1 MAPPWQLRVYHVA
14 AAVISPAIFLHL
26 LRRRML
32 GLERSITAR
41 LGLAIGKRRG
51 SGIMK
56 EEAGGTVWIH
66 GASVGESVSG
76 LAVARLLSSVDPGL
90 RFVVTSGT
98 TSGVDILSARISA
111 DQAAHEAVVSV
122 EQAPLDIPWSI
133 RRFIGAWKPRALVC
147 IESDFWPNML
157 WECHKEGMPL
167 ILVDGRMS
175 PRSAKMWSWQPG
187 RGLISALLSKFSLVL
202 CQSPGDAR
210 RLGELG
216 ANDATCV
223 GSAKAA
229 SGAIPM
235 DREQV
240 ETLAQCLGS
249 RQVWV
254 AASTH
259 PGEEE
264 MLAKAHAG
272 LLSRWHATAGIKNVG
287 GGERGGGAVPAASSQ
302 PPLLVIIPRHPHR
315 AEGVARTIRSQNTSW
330 EVELLSKSG
339 VGITEREVTVV
350 IAGHL
355 GATGPWMALSRVCFV
370 GGSMVEGIGGHNV
383 IEPARLG
390 CAVVHGEW
398 TDNADHMIEAMLQ
411 QHPLSLRRVSDVS
424 SLEQA
429 VADGLL
435 PEGCGGDHAKAAA
448 ERLESKTREELA
460 SRVIDSLRHLPRDAR
475 QMLL

>member
-1 MAPPWQLRVYHVA
+1 
-14 AAVISPAIFLHL
+14 
-26 LRRRML
+26 ML

-41 LGLAIGKRRG
+41 LGLASGQTRG
-51 SGIMK
+51 SGIM
-56 EEAGGTVWIH
+56 EQEAGGTVWIH
-66 GASVGESVSG
+66 GASVGESLSG

-111 DQAAHEAVVSV
+111 DQAAHEAVVGV
-122 EQAPLDIPWSI
+122 EQAPLDVPWSI
-133 RRFIGAWKPRALVC
+133 RRFIGAWRPRALVC

-157 WECHKEGMPL
+157 WECHKKGMPL

-187 RGLISALLSKFSLVL
+187 RGLISALLSRFSLVL

-216 ANDATCV
+216 AREATCV

-229 SGAIPM
+229 SGAIPIE
-235 DREQV
+235 RGQAEP
-240 ETLAQCLGS
+240 LAQCLGS

-264 MLAKAHAG
+264 MVAEAHEG
-272 LLSRWHATAGIKNVG
+272 LLSRWRDTAEIKDDG
-287 GGERGGGAVPAASSQ
+287 GGGGGGGRGGGGVPAASSQ

-315 AEGVARTIRSQNTSW
+315 AEGVSRTIRSRHTSW
-330 EVELLSKSG
+330 KVVLLSKSG
-339 VGITEREVTVV
+339 VGFTDKDATVV
-350 IAGHL
+350 VAGHL

-370 GGSMVEGIGGHNV
+370 GGSMIEGIGGHNV

-390 CAVVHGEW
+390 CAVVHGQW
-398 TDNADHMIEAMLQ
+398 TDNADHMIEAMLS
-411 QHPLSLRRVSDVS
+411 QHPMSLRRVSDVS

-429 VADGLL
+429 VADGMLL
-435 PEGCGGDHAKAAA
+435 EGCGGDHAKAAA

-460 SRVIDSLRHLPRDAR
+460 TRVIDSLRHLPRDAR
-475 QMLL
+475 GNLL